1 MEDELLENT
10 MSNNDNDNDDNDNDN
25 NDNEKNSQVTISSS
39 SSSHILSNV
48 CTKLLPALFRL
59 VESLHGTATA
69 KTTKKKLE
77 SDEGMEDGMEDNVEQ
92 DSTVNVDELQQRSTA
107 TTSLNDA
114 IAAFAPLC
122 SKEFLDGLFRKIMQ
136 RLLKCTMIMQSSTR
150 SKEEEKKDG
159 DTTEKIYTLLGLAQA
174 LIRSEALGE
183 ESVTLLYRAIRPLIR
198 SDEFNARVQK
208 RSYSVMVEICQK
220 YVSFVNAP
228 ERLEEMT
235 ELMVGSIVTM
245 QVPARLGR
253 LKCMKLMVEAFDT
266 NNSQHMDVIPK
277 IMGEVLLS
285 LKDSNGK
292 TREAGYRLLLSM
304 AEVKDN
310 MNEYFSVILAALG
323 GQTSHMR
330 SAAVMAL
337 SRLVFEYVRVDAVVR
352 SLLPSLLQTVTVMF
366 DEKSREVIK
375 SVIGFVRVSIAAMDK
390 EELEP
395 LLPEVVGGIMKYGKG
410 KGRFRSKIKIIL
422 KKLVKTYSY
431 QVIMPLV
438 PEDDTRLL
446 NHMRKISEREA
457 RQKVE
462 QQLEDGGGE
471 YEDQFDELMD
481 SDEEDSDG
489 GRTLMTGVT
498 GFTRMTGTNGK
509 IQKTQAILKSKKG
522 KSVASIGQSIRSTKS
537 TGPRINMKTEN
548 NGGVLDMLDP
558 AISKSLQVV
567 NEDDHDSDFSDDDG
581 GAMEFNEDG
590 KLIINDIEKIKSNED
605 DHEEDDAEDRKENE
619 QILAGGKRRRVSKF
633 DNVKDL
639 RKEDNL
645 KQRQKHQKE
654 ENQSLGGA
662 YKSKKAGGDVTKKGQ
677 KYQPYAYVPLDAKN
691 YTKKNRGKSVAQM
704 SSVVREKGGKRR
716 KR

>member
-1 MEDELLENT
+1 
-10 MSNNDNDNDDNDNDN
+10 
-25 NDNEKNSQVTISSS
+25 
-39 SSSHILSNV
+39 
-48 CTKLLPALFRL
+48 
-59 VESLHGTATA
+59 
-69 KTTKKKLE
+69 
-77 SDEGMEDGMEDNVEQ
+77 
-92 DSTVNVDELQQRSTA
+92 
-107 TTSLNDA
+107 
-114 IAAFAPLC
+114 
-122 SKEFLDGLFRKIMQ
+122 
-136 RLLKCTMIMQSSTR
+136 
-150 SKEEEKKDG
+150 
-159 DTTEKIYTLLGLAQA
+159 
-174 LIRSEALGE
+174 
-183 ESVTLLYRAIRPLIR
+183 
-198 SDEFNARVQK
+198 
-208 RSYSVMVEICQK
+208 
-220 YVSFVNAP
+220 
-228 ERLEEMT
+228 
-235 ELMVGSIVTM
+235 
-245 QVPARLGR
+245 
-253 LKCMKLMVEAFDT
+253 
-266 NNSQHMDVIPK
+266 
-277 IMGEVLLS
+277 
-285 LKDSNGK
+285 
-292 TREAGYRLLLSM
+292 
-304 AEVKDN
+304 
-310 MNEYFSVILAALG
+310 
-323 GQTSHMR
+323 
-330 SAAVMAL
+330 
-337 SRLVFEYVRVDAVVR
+337 
-352 SLLPSLLQTVTVMF
+352 
-366 DEKSREVIK
+366 
-375 SVIGFVRVSIAAMDK
+375 
-390 EELEP
+390 
-395 LLPEVVGGIMKYGKG
+395 
-410 KGRFRSKIKIIL
+410 
-422 KKLVKTYSY
+422 
-431 QVIMPLV
+431 
-438 PEDDTRLL
+438 
-446 NHMRKISEREA
+446 
-457 RQKVE
+457 
-462 QQLEDGGGE
+462 
-471 YEDQFDELMD
+471 MD